1 MEKSK
6 AWDFALGIIK
16 VDNLKVSEEFLE
28 LVEKE
33 KKGEI
38 TDENIKNF
46 LDKKYIKLGG
56 KKMIKGIEKLTKE
69 QVEHMKKVNELHTDC
84 VGLEYKEGMEIVET
98 WIDEREN
105 VCVRLKNGNWL
116 HYLKDNTWY

>member
-16 VDNLKVSEEFLE
+16 VDNLEVSEEFLE

-38 TDENIKNF
+38 TDENIKKF
-46 LDKKYIKLGG
+46 LDEKYIKLGG
-56 KKMIKGIEKLTKE
+56 KKWLKE
-69 QVEHMKKVNELHTDC
+69 
-84 VGLEYKEGMEIVET
+84 
-98 WIDEREN
+98 
-105 VCVRLKNGNWL
+105 LKN
-116 HYLKDNTWY
+116 

>member
-16 VDNLKVSEEFLE
+16 VDGLEPSKEFLE

-38 TDENIKNF
+38 TDEDIKKF
-46 LDKKYIKLGG
+46 LDKKY
-56 KKMIKGIEKLTKE
+56 
-69 QVEHMKKVNELHTDC
+69 
-84 VGLEYKEGMEIVET
+84 
-98 WIDEREN
+98 
-105 VCVRLKNGNWL
+105 RLKG
-116 HYLKDNTWY
+116 

>member
-1 MEKSK
+1 MNKEK

-38 TDENIKNF
+38 TNQDMKNF
-46 LDKKYIKLGG
+46 LDEKYKNLGS
-56 KKMIKGIEKLTKE
+56 
-69 QVEHMKKVNELHTDC
+69 
-84 VGLEYKEGMEIVET
+84 
-98 WIDEREN
+98 
-105 VCVRLKNGNWL
+105 
-116 HYLKDNTWY
+116 KDDD